1 MTEPI
6 VRSNTDVPPPG
17 QRRVVFLHGLE
28 SGPHGGKYT
37 ALVEAGLFVVS
48 PDLRGVNLAGRVEAG
63 LEVVRAGDPAN
74 TILVGSSYGGAT
86 AVVVAHR
93 LGEAGTPVR
102 GTVHCAPA
110 LYRDEPPLNA
120 QPPAPCGP
128 TIVIHAVQDD
138 VVPYAWSERWA
149 SEHGVALV
157 TVDDNH
163 SLSKSRARVVA
174 LVQSL
179 F

>member
-93 LGEAGTPVR
+93 LGEAGTPVL
-102 GTVHCAPA
+102 GCVLCAPA

-120 QPPAPCGP
+120 QPPGPSAP
-128 TIVIHAVQDD
+128 TIVIHGVQDD

-149 SEHGVALV
+149 AATGAVLV
-157 TVDDNH
+157 TVDDDH
-163 SLSKSRARVVA
+163 RLSKSRLRIVDS
-174 LVQSL
+174 VQSL
-179 F
+179 L

>member
-1 MTEPI
+1 MIDPI
-6 VRSNTDVPPPG
+6 VRLNTDVPPPG

-28 SGPHGGKYT
+28 SGPHGGKYK

-48 PDLRGVNLAGRVEAG
+48 PDLQGVDLAGRVEAG

-102 GTVHCAPA
+102 GCVLCAPA
-110 LYRDEPPLNA
+110 LYRDEPPLNG
-120 QPPAPCGP
+120 QPPAPSAP
-128 TIVIHAVQDD
+128 TVVIHAVQDD
-138 VVPYAWSERWA
+138 IVPYAWSERWA
-149 SEHGVALV
+149 TAHGIALV
-157 TVDDNH
+157 AVDDNH
-163 SLSKSRARVVA
+163 RLSKSRDRIVA

-179 F
+179 L